1 MKTTLTALLLATLLP
16 AAHAAEDK
24 RPAAKPLPAP
34 KQSSGNPCAAYG
46 PGFVQVEGGT
56 TCVRIGGAL
65 EVGVGGSS
73 RR

>member
-1 MKTTLTALLLATLLP
+1 MKTPLIVLLLATLLP

-24 RPAAKPLPAP
+24 RPTAKPAPAP

-46 PGFVQVEGGT
+46 PGFVQVEGGG
-56 TCVRIGGAL
+56 TCVKVGGAL
-65 EVGVGGSS
+65 EVGVGS